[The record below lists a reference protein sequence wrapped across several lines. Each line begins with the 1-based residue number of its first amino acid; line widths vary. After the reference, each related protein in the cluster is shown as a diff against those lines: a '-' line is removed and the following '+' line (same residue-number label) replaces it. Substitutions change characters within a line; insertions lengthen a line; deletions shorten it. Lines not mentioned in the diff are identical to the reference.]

1 MHQSEMTR
9 PGEKGEA
16 VRRLGFLSIPIVV
29 AVAAHLEF
37 SWMGYTPTDDGW
49 VLAGSRRILA
59 GQIPHRDFLALQPA
73 GSEFLHLPEV
83 AFGGDHTYWIS
94 RLIVWLQFAVI
105 AWAWPEILAKLTNS
119 KPSRLQSIALGFLCF
134 LFTSSTLFLTP
145 WPTIDGLF
153 LVSVGL
159 LLCLRTGSLSKSL
172 GYFLIGFSY
181 VCKQN
186 FVVVFPAALILLGDW
201 KRIRYWATAIFPVFI
216 YVGFLS
222 VFGAVPHAL
231 AQIAAQRSIIEHGI
245 KPYLM
250 SKQVLA
256 AAAVGLGYAKLLLR
270 KGSRTQD
277 LGICL
282 GYLIILCS
290 ALTLSAELYWFASHT
305 AFVLF
310 GFVLGAT
317 LGLLARFGA
326 SRETATAGML
336 VLIVTWAMSISMGFN
351 YPILGCGLL
360 VLFLLQAPLATTG
373 RWFSYP
379 RLSLIGMA
387 ALLIVSL
394 VSYGVGRSQH
404 IYRDRAASQLTAK
417 LDGVLPGGGLL
428 RTNPNTYEFLAD
440 LRLATKE
447 VRGSQYAVV
456 PGIPGYWVKADQLN
470 PLLMDWPLAEAMPN
484 PKMVDRLIEN
494 LAAQKGKIVLIVEK
508 VEPTTLKKGFFP
520 LSESLYPPAFLS
532 YVRENFQKVG
542 ETRFFEL
549 RR

>member
-360 VLFLLQAPLATTG
+360 VLFLLQAPLAPTG

-387 ALLIVSL
+387 ALLM
-394 VSYGVGRSQH
+394 
-404 IYRDRAASQLTAK
+404 
-417 LDGVLPGGGLL
+417 L

-470 PLLMDWPLAEAMPN
+470 PLLMDWPLSEAMPN